1 MATDQEVGRAGEA
14 HVVEQLQ
21 GRRFKIQA
29 WDSTSPSA
37 ANIEALGGK
46 RHVLVQVKTSMS
58 PNDPQFLSGEEATAM
73 KVRALLLGAEAWQA
87 RVTMNDDLTLKGKI
101 AWRRVR

>member
-1 MATDQEVGRAGEA
+1 MATAQEVGRAGEA

-29 WDSTSPSA
+29 WDTTLPSA
-37 ANIEALGGK
+37 ADIEALGGK
-46 RHVLVQVKTSMS
+46 RHVLVQVKTSVS
-58 PNDPQFLSGEEATAM
+58 PNDPQFLSAEEATAM
-73 KVRALLLGAEAWQA
+73 KGRALLLGAEAWQA